1 MKNYY
6 KILGVN
12 KLSTNQE
19 INDRYTLLKNTNSLN
34 DIIMDAY
41 NANPNSMVEAL
52 KNLAKQNHTSKLAII
67 GDMRELGETGP
78 LEHQKIIDLA
88 QELGLSCW
96 LVGPIFFSLKEK
108 SNFPAFLNTDDA
120 KQYLQ
125 NHPIE
130 KALVLLKGSRGIKL
144 EGLSDLL

>member
-1 MKNYY
+1 
-6 KILGVN
+6 
-12 KLSTNQE
+12 
-19 INDRYTLLKNTNSLN
+19 
-34 DIIMDAY
+34 MDAY

-52 KNLAKQNHTSKLAII
+52 KNLATQNHTSKLAII

-88 QELGLSCW
+88 KELRLSCW